1 MARRRMIDPNFWE
14 SEDVSELSFFARLLF
29 IGLVSQADDEG
40 KGKANANYIKSLVFP
55 YDDVRVAEVEKAL
68 SEISQKTS
76 VILYTVDGK
85 RYYKFK
91 NWDKWQTINR
101 PQPSTLPNPEGEEYS
116 VNENTQNR
124 EEITDDS
131 VSENLTEKE
140 CQKDEEKVCVNDSR
154 KMYERFTEQSLN
166 DSRPKKEI
174 EKEEE
179 KENKYISLSA
189 PVRVIEDN
197 LLPDFEEFKKNH
209 PNVQIDTCNI
219 GGYDFTFLSQKIKDT
234 PYLQQMT
241 SLSWLLKQY
250 PRIRAGYYDKH
261 QKPKEE
267 KKGTGHFSG
276 ERKLSKEQYA
286 KLVSSVDDIEL

>member
-1 MARRRMIDPNFWE
+1 MARKRMIDPNFWRDE
-14 SEDVSELSFFARLLF
+14 KIGELPFVDRLIF
-29 IGLVSQADDEG
+29 IGLWTCAEDNGAGRANPKLLKADILPYDD
-40 KGKANANYIKSLVFP
+40 AFRLSDFIKSLERLASLKLITLYEVNGQKYFYVNNFAKHQTISRP
-55 YDDVRVAEVEKAL
+55 TPTNVPLPEEVREIVREEVEND
-68 SEISQKTS
+68 EKTS
-76 VILYTVDGK
+76 EKTDSM
-85 RYYKFK
+85 
-91 NWDKWQTINR
+91 
-101 PQPSTLPNPEGEEYS
+101 STHGVFNEYS
-116 VNENTQNR
+116 MSTHGV
-124 EEITDDS
+124 
-131 VSENLTEKE
+131 
-140 CQKDEEKVCVNDSR
+140 
-154 KMYERFTEQSLN
+154 FT
-166 DSRPKKEI
+166 PKKEI

-276 ERKLSKEQYA
+276 ERKLSKEGYA
-286 KLVSSVDDIEL
+286 KLVSSVDDIEI

>member
-1 MARRRMIDPNFWE
+1 MARRRMIDPNFWN
-14 SEDVSELSFFARLLF
+14 SEDVSELTFFGRLLF
-29 IGLVSQADDEG
+29 IGLVSNADDEG
-40 KGKANANYIKSLVFP
+40 KGRANPNYVKSLIFP

-85 RYYKFK
+85 KFYKFT
-91 NWDKWQTINR
+91 NWKKWQSIDR
-101 PQPSTLPNPEGEEYS
+101 PQPSTLPEPTQ
-116 VNENTQNR
+116 ENTDIQKVQEKQGEFANR
-124 EEITDDS
+124 RTID
-131 VSENLTEKE
+131 
-140 CQKDEEKVCVNDSR
+140 
-154 KMYERFTEQSLN
+154 EQSTN
-166 DSRPKKEI
+166 NRRIIDERSSPKKEI

-179 KENKYISLSA
+179 IKYNISLSA
-189 PVRVIEDN
+189 PARTIEDN
-197 LLPDFEEFKKNH
+197 LLPDFEEFRKNH

-250 PRIRAGYYDKH
+250 PRIRAGYYDQH
-261 QKPKEE
+261 QKPKTE
-267 KKGTGHFSG
+267 KKCTGHFSG